1 MSDSPVPGAAH
12 PDAGAEQA
20 PASGSGPGDEGAH
33 ARAQDPAARHAGPP
47 APPLVPAVEEAER
60 LLDRVAE
67 LPVAE
72 RVAVLDAVH
81 RRLQDA
87 LAAVDE
93 A

>member
-1 MSDSPVPGAAH
+1 MSEST
-12 PDAGAEQA
+12 
-20 PASGSGPGDEGAH
+20 GS
-33 ARAQDPAARHAGPP
+33 QAGPP
-47 APPLVPAVEEAER
+47 AAPTTRDPAPAAPAVPAVVEAER
-60 LLDRVAE
+60 LLDGVAA

-87 LAAVDE
+87 LATVDE

>member
-1 MSDSPVPGAAH
+1 MTESDVA
-12 PDAGAEQA
+12 A
-20 PASGSGPGDEGAH
+20 PA
-33 ARAQDPAARHAGPP
+33 PAGGQEP
-47 APPLVPAVEEAER
+47 APAVPAVAEAER
-60 LLDRVAE
+60 LLDGVAA

-87 LAAVDE
+87 LATVDE

>member
-1 MSDSPVPGAAH
+1 MTESDST
-12 PDAGAEQA
+12 Q
-20 PASGSGPGDEGAH
+20 
-33 ARAQDPAARHAGPP
+33 AGPP
-47 APPLVPAVEEAER
+47 AEPSGPPAAPAAQTVPAVAEAER
-60 LLDRVAE
+60 LLDGVAE

-87 LAAVDE
+87 LATVDE

>member
-1 MSDSPVPGAAH
+1 MTESHG
-12 PDAGAEQA
+12 
-20 PASGSGPGDEGAH
+20 
-33 ARAQDPAARHAGPP
+33 
-47 APPLVPAVEEAER
+47 APPGPAGEQQAAPTAPTAPTVPAVAEAER
-60 LLDRVAE
+60 LLDGVAE

-87 LAAVDE
+87 LATVDE